1 VGRILLALALLVLV
15 FGVILPGIIDYETI
29 WTSLQ
34 SLAAS
39 DIAVLLVLTA
49 SRILT
54 EALIYRAMLP
64 GLRLW
69 AGSQAYTSSSVV
81 TMLPPPA
88 PSVIQYAY
96 FRAEGF
102 DAKTATTGAAGTFV
116 FPQAGRLALPLVA
129 FAALVIVRR
138 DDATAW
144 TIAGAALVAC
154 CIAGVIIW
162 LIGRSERS
170 ARWVG
175 RQLARGLSWVL
186 KWLHRGPVD
195 DLGQRVVDFRDD
207 AYLVVRRRWR
217 FGAVAVAANLL
228 VSFLLLL
235 ASLRFLGVDSSQIP
249 TVVVFATFS
258 AAFLAGTLIPLTAGG
273 LGVVDIVLFV
283 GLDAATSVNSD
294 VIIAAVLVWRIFYD
308 LVTIPI
314 GACTLIAF
322 SRSHADLLREARA
335 DLGGAASPRSG
346 DGSDVAMR

>member
-1 VGRILLALALLVLV
+1 LQSLTATDVAVLLAL
-15 FGVILPGIIDYETI
+15 
-29 WTSLQ
+29 
-34 SLAAS
+34 
-39 DIAVLLVLTA
+39 TA
-49 SRILT
+49 TRILT

-81 TMLPPPA
+81 TVLPPPA

-116 FPQAGRLALPLVA
+116 FPQAGRLVLPLVA
-129 FAALVIVRR
+129 FVALLIVRR

-144 TIAGAALVAC
+144 TIAGVALAGC
-154 CIAGVIIW
+154 CIGGLIVW

-175 RQLARGLSWVL
+175 RQLARALSWAL
-186 KWLHRGPVD
+186 KLVRRGPVD

-207 AYLVVRRRWR
+207 AYRVVRHRWR
-217 FGAVAVAANLL
+217 FGTLAVAANLL

-235 ASLRFLGVDSSQIP
+235 ASLRFLGVDSSQVPMVI
-249 TVVVFATFS
+249 VFATFS
-258 AAFLAGTLIPLTAGG
+258 AAFLAGSLIPLTAGG
-273 LGVVDIVLFV
+273 LGVVDLVLFV
-283 GLDAATSVNSD
+283 GLDVATSVDSD
-294 VIIAAVLVWRIFYD
+294 VIVAAVLVWRIFYD

-322 SRSHADLLREARA
+322 SRSHADLLREARV
-335 DLGGAASPRSG
+335 DLAGDHVDASI
-346 DGSDVAMR
+346 A